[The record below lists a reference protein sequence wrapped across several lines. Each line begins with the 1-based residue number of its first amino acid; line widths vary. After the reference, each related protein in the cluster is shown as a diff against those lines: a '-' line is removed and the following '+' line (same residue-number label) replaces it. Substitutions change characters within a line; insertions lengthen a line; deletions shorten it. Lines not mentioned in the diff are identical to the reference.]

1 MADILMIVLTA
12 FAVLGAWF
20 VRDLAIKTARG
31 IKSPQTV
38 TFIKYSESD
47 RAYYKIL
54 ALQTETFNNKIVLI
68 GDGDENIYSCLE
80 KNKKCEISDFIEN
93 HIFT

>member
-1 MADILMIVLTA
+1 MANILMIILTG
-12 FAVLGAWF
+12 FAVLGVWF
-20 VRDLAIKTARG
+20 VCDLAIKTARG

-47 RAYYKIL
+47 GAYYKIL

-68 GDGDENIYSCLE
+68 GDGDENIYSGLE
-80 KNKKCEISDFIEN
+80 KIKKCEISDFIEN